1 MSLKIK
7 KSGGAE
13 PDEFELAV
21 AQELSNLEVIIIII
35 ILININFY

>member
-13 PDEFELAV
+13 PDEFELTV
-21 AQELSNLEVIIIII
+21 AQELSNLEVMTVLKLSLNL
-35 ILININFY
+35 IL

>member
-13 PDEFELAV
+13 PDEFELTV

-35 ILININFY
+35 LININF

>member
-13 PDEFELAV
+13 PDEFELTV

-35 ILININFY
+35 LININFY

>member
-13 PDEFELAV
+13 PYEFELAV
-21 AQELSNLEVIIIII
+21 AQELSNLEVFFIY
-35 ILININFY
+35 N